1 MKKVLSI
8 LCMVLMF
15 ASVSFAQLDVDTD
28 NNDDI
33 DVTYGGTNKSAL
45 NLITD
50 GLTGRIMISPDAD
63 TRTLSAIECSGY
75 LILEDND
82 ADPITLPE
90 LTGATTT
97 GYNFCVLGT
106 GTTSSNELRVT
117 PNAADH
123 IEQNGTPYTAGYYVT
138 NLTGPDTKGDKA
150 CFIAINDTTWILWS
164 STGTWTPYT
173 P

>member
-1 MKKVLSI
+1 MKKLLLTIIVF
-8 LCMVLMF
+8 LM
-15 ASVSFAQLDVDTD
+15 SVSFTYGQTDVDIDD
-28 NNDDI
+28 NNDI

-50 GLTGRIMISPDAD
+50 ELTGRIMVSADDDA
-63 TRTLSAIECSGY
+63 RTLSAEECSGY

-123 IEQNGTPYTAGYYVT
+123 IEKDGTTFTGTYAT

-164 STGTWTPYT
+164 YTGTWTDGG
-173 P
+173 